1 MSDFSPLIPQGSLLE
16 QQAKGR
22 PHLRIALCI
31 VAGHLV
37 FLGGLL
43 MQGCKREEPGD
54 VADGSTLPTLDLS
67 DRLPPLVVEAPPLPP
82 QEEPTTSSVAEPIPG
97 TGTPTVPPQW
107 PVPQEQPPEWD
118 EVVVAPPPVVPVTP
132 EPSRVTGAREHT
144 VVRGDTFYGLAQ
156 RYKVTSADIARANPG
171 VNAESLQIGRKL
183 TIPAPSAEPVVRG
196 PGATE
201 GVHVVKRGENLT
213 RIAGQYGTTVE
224 ALKKLNGLV
233 TDQILVDQKL
243 LVPARPGGT
252 TPGN

>member
-1 MSDFSPLIPQGSLLE
+1 
-16 QQAKGR
+16 
-22 PHLRIALCI
+22 
-31 VAGHLV
+31 
-37 FLGGLL
+37 
-43 MQGCKREEPGD
+43 MQGCKREDPGD

-82 QEEPTTSSVAEPIPG
+82 RDEPATSSVAEPSPS
-97 TGTPTVPPQW
+97 TGMTTVLPPV
-107 PVPQEQPPEWD
+107 PVPQEQPPEW
-118 EVVVAPPPVVPVTP
+118 EEVVAPAPVVSVTP
-132 EPSRVTGAREHT
+132 PPSQVTGATEHI

-156 RYKVTSADIARANPG
+156 RYKVTSEDIARANPG
-171 VNAESLQIGRKL
+171 VNAESLQIGKKL

-213 RIAGQYGTTVE
+213 RIAGRYGITVE

-243 LVPARPGGT
+243 LVPARSGGT
-252 TPGN
+252 TPVN